1 MVMIRNKKRGTDI
14 YKRFGGDALTK
25 IKQKIENEKTL
36 NSKYM
41 SGQLCKFI
49 DKLPKYKRK
58 LKSTHRGKFSL
69 KTPFGTMTALKK
81 SEDEVFIAGAGK
93 YKNLVEKIKKQGE
106 NKKENIEEIYKYLS
120 ILSDNNIKN
129 INQFN
134 EKKVKIIKVNNALA
148 GLCAILMIAEPYR
161 FKDGGGLSRGYIRKA
176 FSDISVDPNVLDKIF
191 GSKGKEFK
199 GKNESDAPFAH
210 YDLGPKNR
218 NRKLKREALG
228 GKPQTKNLLDY
239 DFNKNID
246 LENEKLESIKD
257 NKERL
262 STADSYI
269 SDNEDE
275 EEKKERIKKAYK
287 KGEIHFFQAVGEIHE
302 LKNKSPKKSKI
313 IGRKI
318 FRSKPK
324 DKNTNVNIKPI
335 KKKKI

>member
-1 MVMIRNKKRGTDI
+1 MVMIRNKKRGTAID
-14 YKRFGGDALTK
+14 KQFGGDALLK

-69 KTPFGTMTALKK
+69 KTPFGIVQALKK
-81 SEDEVFIAGAGK
+81 SGDEVFITGAGK
-93 YKNLVEKIKKQGE
+93 YNKLVERIKEQSE
-106 NKKENIEEIYKYLS
+106 NKKSNIEEIYKYLS
-120 ILSDNNIKN
+120 ILSDSKIKN
-129 INQFN
+129 ISQFN
-134 EKKVKIIKVNNALA
+134 NKKVRIIKENKALA

-176 FSDISVDPNVLDKIF
+176 FSDISADPNALDKIF

-239 DFNKNID
+239 DSNKNID

-257 NKERL
+257 NKVRL
-262 STADSYI
+262 DNANQYI
-269 SDNEDE
+269 SDNEDNE
-275 EEKKERIKKAYK
+275 IKNMLKKFLNRNN
-287 KGEIHFFQAVGEIHE
+287 
-302 LKNKSPKKSKI
+302 KNSRNNKN
-313 IGRKI
+313 G
-318 FRSKPK
+318 K
-324 DKNTNVNIKPI
+324 DKKFKKPTV
-335 KKKKI
+335 KKTYTEEDKMEIDE